1 MVKFIA
7 EDADF
12 EAQNK
17 NSKVTYQLN
26 EISVLA
32 DENLIYSAIDNI
44 LRNAICY
51 TKENS
56 TVQVFLNRQTLLGKD
71 WAVMYKI
78 KVMVYHNRI

>member
-1 MVKFIA
+1 MVKSIA

-32 DENLIYSAIDNI
+32 DENLIYNAIDNI